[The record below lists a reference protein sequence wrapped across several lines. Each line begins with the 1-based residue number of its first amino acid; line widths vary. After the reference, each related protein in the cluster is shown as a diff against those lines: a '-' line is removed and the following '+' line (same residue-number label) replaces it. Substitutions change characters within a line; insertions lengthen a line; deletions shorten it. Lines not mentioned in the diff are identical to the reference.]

1 MALLAGEVA
10 EDQRPA
16 ALVRQGR
23 AAPRQMHLPPGA
35 QRDEHGQELASGVGQ
50 DVRLPRSLALVLV
63 RLGGEDAGRDELAQP
78 AGDDGL
84 REAGAPDE
92 VVETAGPVGRL
103 AQQEDRRLV
112 RLGEVPPL
120 LVGAAVGLV
129 SGYFGGVVDSLFMR
143 LYDLFVAFPFF
154 VLVLAIVG
162 VLGPGLVNFVIA
174 LALVGWVSYARLVRA
189 EVLTIRESEY
199 VQAAQCLGYPPAV
212 IVTRHVLPNAV
223 GPVIAYAVSDAVLV
237 MLAGA
242 SFGFLGMGAQPPNA
256 EWGVMIAD
264 GQSFIDQAWWI
275 CFFPGAAAITLGLGL
290 AFLGDALAQLRRP
303 VRA

>member
-1 MALLAGEVA
+1 MANALPVSA
-10 EDQRPA
+10 PA
-16 ALVRQGR
+16 ARLRLTAPMTVAVVILIGWLVVAL
-23 AAPRQMHLPPGA
+23 AAPYIAPHDPTAVDILNMLAPPSA
-35 QRDEHGQELASGVGQ
+35 EHWFGTDQV
-50 DVRLPRSLALVLV
+50 
-63 RLGGEDAGRDELAQP
+63 GRDVFS
-78 AGDDGL
+78 
-84 REAGAPDE
+84 RVVFGARIDVFLC
-92 VVETAGPVGRL
+92 VVGVL
-103 AQQEDRRLV
+103 
-112 RLGEVPPL
+112 PPL
-120 LVGAAVGLV
+120 LIGTTVGLV
-129 SGYFGGVVDSLFMR
+129 SGYFGGMVDTLFMR

-199 VQAAQCLGYPPAV
+199 VQAAQCLGYPPAA
-212 IVTRHVLPNAV
+212 IVTRHVLPNAF

-264 GQSFIDQAWWI
+264 GQAFVQQAWWI
-275 CFFPGAAAITLGLGL
+275 CLFPGLAIVSLGLGFAL
-290 AFLGDALAQLRRP
+290 LGDGLGQMQRRQ
-303 VRA
+303 VSA

>member
-1 MALLAGEVA
+1 MANALPASA
-10 EDQRPA
+10 PA
-16 ALVRQGR
+16 ARLRLTAPMAVAVVILIGWLVVAL
-23 AAPRQMHLPPGA
+23 AAPYIAPYDPTAVDILNMLAPPSA
-35 QRDEHGQELASGVGQ
+35 EHWFGTDQV
-50 DVRLPRSLALVLV
+50 
-63 RLGGEDAGRDELAQP
+63 GRDVFS
-78 AGDDGL
+78 
-84 REAGAPDE
+84 RVVFGARIDVFLC
-92 VVETAGPVGRL
+92 VVGVL
-103 AQQEDRRLV
+103 
-112 RLGEVPPL
+112 PPL
-120 LVGAAVGLV
+120 LIGTTVGLV
-129 SGYFGGVVDSLFMR
+129 SGYFGGMVDTLFMR

-199 VQAAQCLGYPPAV
+199 VQAAQCLGYPPAA
-212 IVTRHVLPNAV
+212 IVTRHVLPNAF

-264 GQSFIDQAWWI
+264 GQAFVQQAWWI
-275 CFFPGAAAITLGLGL
+275 CLFPGLAIVSLGLGFAL
-290 AFLGDALAQLRRP
+290 LGDGLGQMQRRQ
-303 VRA
+303 VNA